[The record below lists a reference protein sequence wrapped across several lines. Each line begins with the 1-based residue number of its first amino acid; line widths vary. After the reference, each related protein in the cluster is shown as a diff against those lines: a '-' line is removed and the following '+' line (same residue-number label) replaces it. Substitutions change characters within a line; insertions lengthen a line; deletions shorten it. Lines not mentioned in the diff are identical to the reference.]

1 MISGLPLT
9 FIIIPCIAACVAAW
23 FIRDWRLAG
32 AACAGSLGV
41 LFVPGLTTA
50 LPAVAFLLPILV
62 GVAIGSAVS
71 GVATYRS
78 ADTTPWSR
86 MLYALIITFS
96 LAITALL
103 LLS

>member
-1 MISGLPLT
+1 MSGFALT
-9 FIIIPCIAACVAAW
+9 FILIPCIAACIAAW

-32 AACAGSLGV
+32 AAATGSLGV
-41 LFVPGLTTA
+41 LFVPGLTQDMPATA
-50 LPAVAFLLPILV
+50 YLLPVFTGTAV
-62 GVAIGSAVS
+62 GAAVS

-78 ADTTPWSR
+78 PDTTAWSR

-96 LAITALL
+96 LAILALL